1 MAGDEVVRVVVTPA
15 QSSFFAGELFSV
27 TVTFTNTHSTEPG
40 ASPRAHTHRRGAHS
54 ISSAPL
60 ARPPT
65 SPGPPSTPVPGAG
78 FVKRDDDASVRRGLV
93 GKVQDEL
100 PKLLEQRRR
109 RLLAKSLSVSIAPH
123 ELEEAVGEAMVA
135 PRVAVPASPRVSS
148 PLTRS
153 ETLSL
158 GTAHPH
164 ARKASVLDG
173 QAQVSLPTA
182 ASSASSFSL
191 ALDPIVEGVLSPCP
205 STPFLASPTF
215 ETPAVSAYPASRRHM
230 QASLGHGHPSAS
242 LKAPPPS
249 TLLPHTELILYSYAQ
264 LKGTLA
270 LTPLP
275 GPRSPDQRHALAAAR
290 AALLKRPVV
299 GGGRMDIS
307 SSLHPTPALGPGHRR
322 RPTHSRTASFS
333 GLLDLIS
340 PAPASPVSASFSP
353 QSIDP
358 PPPLGHGLG
367 HRSRPSTSTPRTAR
381 FPSTPVGLGIG
392 GMGITMHDDD
402 VDSDVPLPTFQV
414 QPAMLAVDLVLAPG
428 QSRSYTYSILLP
440 DVLPPTFKGR
450 TLRFSYE
457 LEVGTCRAGHG
468 PGSTSANSVSRVMK
482 VPIRVYNN
490 VVGASPLP
498 LLRRDDD
505 PQPTVGRTPRP
516 YDVLWPLSKGATAP
530 PPETQGKVVE
540 ETKKVVNRAGKSPII
555 PPRACFLPPCVR
567 GHTDADADARTEP
580 ASTPI
585 EGTFGD
591 LQDYARRL
599 LASFPDPGARGVRI
613 KLPAEAVSPVPQ
625 SAGFA
630 VGFGAGAGGGAGG
643 VWAEEGK
650 RIEREMEREME
661 RAEGG
666 LSGCREAVEI
676 LTRNPK
682 KASYDVNK
690 DGVKVAVLTFA
701 KGAYRLGETVVG
713 VVEINERQS
722 RARVVQV
729 RRPSPHP
736 IHLLTPRPL
745 SHLHP
750 PARARQLSAILEAHE
765 SLPSTIAPRAPTRQL
780 KRVHAE
786 HHAAHLL
793 ATLRTTF
800 ALDIPADAAPAFQLR
815 L

>member
-1 MAGDEVVRVVVTPA
+1 MAGVDLSAGVRVVVTPA

-27 TVTFTNTHSTEPG
+27 TVTFTNTHSTESTAGP
-40 ASPRAHTHRRGAHS
+40 SPRAHTHKRGAHS

-65 SPGPPSTPVPGAG
+65 SPGPPSTPLPGAG
-78 FVKRDDDASVRRGLV
+78 FVKKDDDASVRRGLV
-93 GKVQDEL
+93 GKAQDEL
-100 PKLLEQRRR
+100 PRLLEQRRR

-123 ELEEAVGEAMVA
+123 ELEEQVGEAMLA
-135 PRVAVPASPRVSS
+135 ARVAAPTSPRVSS

-153 ETLSL
+153 ATLSL

-164 ARKASVLDG
+164 ARKQSVLDG
-173 QAQVSLPTA
+173 QAQVSLPTPTPA
-182 ASSASSFSL
+182 ASVSTFSL

-205 STPFLASPTF
+205 STPNLASPTF
-215 ETPAVSAYPASRRHM
+215 EAPTVSAYPAARRHAH
-230 QASLGHGHPSAS
+230 ASLGHGHPSTS
-242 LKAPPPS
+242 LKAAPSS

-264 LKGTLA
+264 LKGSLA

-275 GPRSPDQRHALAAAR
+275 ANRTPDQRHTLSAAR
-290 AALLKRPVV
+290 AALLRRPVV

-307 SSLHPTPALGPGHRR
+307 SSLHPTPPVGPGHRR
-322 RPTHSRTASFS
+322 RPTHNRTASFS
-333 GLLDLIS
+333 GLLDLIT

-353 QSIDP
+353 QSFDP
-358 PPPLGHGLG
+358 ATPSFPPSESPRSLGHGLG
-367 HRSRPSTSTPRTAR
+367 HRSRPSISTPRTTR
-381 FPSTPVGLGIG
+381 LPSSPVGLGIG
-392 GMGITMHDDD
+392 GMGITMQDDD

-468 PGSTSANSVSRVMK
+468 PGSGSTSANSVSRVMK

-490 VVGASPLP
+490 VV
-498 LLRRDDD
+498 
-505 PQPTVGRTPRP
+505 VGRTPRP
-516 YDVLWPLSKGATAP
+516 YDVLWPLSKSATAP

-540 ETKKVVNRAGKSPII
+540 ETKKVVNRAGKSPIV
-555 PPRACFLPPCVR
+555 PPQ
-567 GHTDADADARTEP
+567 P

-585 EGTFGD
+585 TGTFDD

-613 KLPAEAVSPVPQ
+613 KLPAESVSPVPQ
-625 SAGFA
+625 SASPCAAGF
-630 VGFGAGAGGGAGG
+630 FIPGG

-650 RIEREMEREME
+650 RLERELEREME

-713 VVEINERQS
+713 VVEVNERQS
-722 RARVVQV
+722 RARVVQ
-729 RRPSPHP
+729 
-736 IHLLTPRPL
+736 
-745 SHLHP
+745 
-750 PARARQLSAILEAHE
+750 
-765 SLPSTIAPRAPTRQL
+765 
-780 KRVHAE
+780 
-786 HHAAHLL
+786 
-793 ATLRTTF
+793 
-800 ALDIPADAAPAFQLR
+800 
-815 L
+815 